1 MCLFFP
7 AKLSTDELEEFL
19 ETKLNKKDSVLFKG
33 MTECF
38 VSETE
43 AIEHAF
49 AKSLE
54 NYNTMFEII
63 WFDKTNAIQMSSC
76 LGDDEQSPSEPWIQ
90 QKVLIN
96 DKSKFQILNIDIM
109 SLSGNEDSV
118 YTKITIQKGEEDEQ
132 NQENEKKLVPS
143 KEEANDDSELDD
155 VSGVKNLVKLLGLL
169 PPQKYE

>member
-49 AKSLE
+49 AK
-54 NYNTMFEII
+54 
-63 WFDKTNAIQMSSC
+63 
-76 LGDDEQSPSEPWIQ
+76 
-90 QKVLIN
+90 
-96 DKSKFQILNIDIM
+96 
-109 SLSGNEDSV
+109 
-118 YTKITIQKGEEDEQ
+118 
-132 NQENEKKLVPS
+132 
-143 KEEANDDSELDD
+143 
-155 VSGVKNLVKLLGLL
+155 
-169 PPQKYE
+169 